1 MFVTLLPALAPPIQ
15 DAVNAMIK
23 IKPSANTQ
31 QGAILLESLIAMLIF
46 SMGILALVGL
56 QAAMISNTSD
66 AKYRSVA
73 SYLAQQK
80 LGELWADPNHIIAT
94 TEPVAL
100 DELPNGQYTMSHTDA
115 SGEVSITITWQA
127 PGDKAVHNI
136 TTNARIK
143 GAIKDE

>member
-1 MFVTLLPALAPPIQ
+1 MMKA
-15 DAVNAMIK
+15 
-23 IKPSANTQ
+23 KPSATTQ
-31 QGAILLESLIAMLIF
+31 KGAILLESLIAMLIF

-56 QAAMISNTSD
+56 QAAMVSNTSD

-80 LGELWADPNHIIAT
+80 LGELWADPTHIAAI

-100 DELPNGQYTMSHTDA
+100 AELPNGQYTMSHAPD
-115 SGEVSITITWQA
+115 SGEVRITITWQA
-127 PGDKAVHNI
+127 PGDTAVHNV

>member
-1 MFVTLLPALAPPIQ
+1 MMKA
-15 DAVNAMIK
+15 
-23 IKPSANTQ
+23 KPSATTQ
-31 QGAILLESLIAMLIF
+31 KGAILLESLIAMLIF

-56 QAAMISNTSD
+56 QAAMVSNTSD

-80 LGELWADPNHIIAT
+80 LGELWADPNHIVAT
-94 TEPVAL
+94 NVPVAL
-100 DELPNGQYTMSHTDA
+100 AELPNGQYTMSHAPD
-115 SGEVSITITWQA
+115 SGEVRITITWQA
-127 PGDKAVHNI
+127 PGDTAVHNV

>member
-1 MFVTLLPALAPPIQ
+1 MTYLKL
-15 DAVNAMIK
+15 NK
-23 IKPSANTQ
+23 KTQ

-56 QAAMISNTSD
+56 QAAMVSNTSD

-80 LGELWADPNHIIAT
+80 LGELWADPNHIVAT
-94 TEPVAL
+94 TVPVAL
-100 DELPNGQYTMSHTDA
+100 AELPNGQYTMSHTPT

-127 PGDKAVHNI
+127 PGDTAVHNV

>member
-1 MFVTLLPALAPPIQ
+1 MKYLKL
-15 DAVNAMIK
+15 NRK
-23 IKPSANTQ
+23 TQ

-56 QAAMISNTSD
+56 QAAMVSNTSD

-80 LGELWADPNHIIAT
+80 LGEMWANPNHIVAI

-100 DELPNGQYTMSHTDA
+100 AELPNGQYTMSHTA
-115 SGEVSITITWQA
+115 TTGEVTITITWQA
-127 PGDKAVHNI
+127 PGDKAAHNV

>member
-100 DELPNGQYTMSHTDA
+100 DELPNGQYTMSHTAA

-127 PGDKAVHNI
+127 PGDTAVHNV

>member
-1 MFVTLLPALAPPIQ
+1 MMKA
-15 DAVNAMIK
+15 
-23 IKPSANTQ
+23 KPSATTQ
-31 QGAILLESLIAMLIF
+31 KGAILLESLIAMLIF

-56 QAAMISNTSD
+56 QAAMVSNTSD

-80 LGELWADPNHIIAT
+80 LGELWADPTHIAAI

-100 DELPNGQYTMSHTDA
+100 AELPNGQYTMSHTPA
-115 SGEVSITITWQA
+115 SGEVRITITWQA
-127 PGDKAVHNI
+127 PTDTTVHNI

-143 GAIKDE
+143 GAIKNE

>member
-1 MFVTLLPALAPPIQ
+1 MMKV
-15 DAVNAMIK
+15 
-23 IKPSANTQ
+23 KPSATTQ

-46 SMGILALVGL
+46 SMGLLALVGL

-66 AKYRSVA
+66 AKYRSLA
-73 SYLAQQK
+73 SHLAQQK
-80 LGELWADPNHIIAT
+80 LGELWADPNHIVAI

-100 DELPNGQYTMSHTDA
+100 AELPNGQYAIGYVADT
-115 SGEVSITITWQA
+115 GEVSIIVTWQA
-127 PGDKAVHNI
+127 PGDAAVHNV

>member
-1 MFVTLLPALAPPIQ
+1 MMKA
-15 DAVNAMIK
+15 
-23 IKPSANTQ
+23 KPSATTQ
-31 QGAILLESLIAMLIF
+31 KGAILLESLIAMLIF

-56 QAAMISNTSD
+56 QAAMVSNTSD

-80 LGELWADPNHIIAT
+80 LGELWADPNHIVAT
-94 TEPVAL
+94 NVPVAL
-100 DELPNGQYTMSHTDA
+100 AELPNGIYSMSHAPD
-115 SGEVSITITWQA
+115 SGEVRITITWQA
-127 PGDKAVHNI
+127 PGDTAVHNV

>member
-1 MFVTLLPALAPPIQ
+1 MTYLKL
-15 DAVNAMIK
+15 NK
-23 IKPSANTQ
+23 KTQ

-56 QAAMISNTSD
+56 QAAMVSNTSD

-80 LGELWADPNHIIAT
+80 LGELWADPNHIVAT
-94 TEPVAL
+94 TGPVAL
-100 DELPNGQYTMSHTDA
+100 TELPNGQYTMSHTRT

-127 PGDKAVHNI
+127 PGDTAVHNV

-143 GAIKDE
+143 GAIKGE

>member
-1 MFVTLLPALAPPIQ
+1 M
-15 DAVNAMIK
+15 
-23 IKPSANTQ
+23 IKPSATTQ

-56 QAAMISNTSD
+56 QAAMVSNTSD

-80 LGELWADPNHIIAT
+80 LGELWANPKHIVAT
-94 TEPVAL
+94 TGPAAL
-100 DELPNGQYTMSHTDA
+100 AELPNGQYTMSHTPR

-127 PGDKAVHNI
+127 PGDTAVHNV

-143 GAIKDE
+143 GALKDE